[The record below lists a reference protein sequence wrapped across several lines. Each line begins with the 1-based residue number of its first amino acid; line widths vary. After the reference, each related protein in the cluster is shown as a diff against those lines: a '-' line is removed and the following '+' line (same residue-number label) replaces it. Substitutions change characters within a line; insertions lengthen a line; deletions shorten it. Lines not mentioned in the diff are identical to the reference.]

1 MKYFI
6 KWTENPDPIKVGDF
20 VFEKLTNGNVELFH
34 IDNIN
39 EIDPKSQTK
48 ALPILFS
55 DDKKIGP
62 VINWCERG
70 YYAKQQFLLS
80 TLVRVKFDRNDFECL
95 WQDES
100 GELNPNYHYLNEK
113 GRYRSQIKMVVLIK
127 THRNK
132 NLDILLK

>member
-1 MKYFI
+1 VDTMLI
-6 KWTENPDPIKVGDF
+6 
-20 VFEKLTNGNVELFH
+20 
-34 IDNIN
+34 
-39 EIDPKSQTK
+39 
-48 ALPILFS
+48 
-55 DDKKIGP
+55 
-62 VINWCERG
+62 
-70 YYAKQQFLLS
+70 
-80 TLVRVKFDRNDFECL
+80 KFDRNDFECL